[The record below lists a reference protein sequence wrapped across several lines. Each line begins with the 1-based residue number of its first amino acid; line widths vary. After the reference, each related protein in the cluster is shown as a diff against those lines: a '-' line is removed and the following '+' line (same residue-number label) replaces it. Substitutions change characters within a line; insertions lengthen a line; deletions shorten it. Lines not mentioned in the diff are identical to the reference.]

1 VLETYQKILI
11 KKYFKMYRLIIML
24 GLLSLLV
31 FLGFLSSFY
40 NTETSYDL
48 KSDNIE
54 YISMGFIDNK
64 EIVKSLIS
72 EKQFQNLI
80 KNNELVKVETK
91 LKEIKSIENID
102 IYFNDKNELGIK
114 FNDRTPIA
122 YLKDSNSL
130 VDINGNI
137 FKKEQTK
144 NYSLPSINGN
154 ISEQQILEILN
165 VISAIKKD
173 KFFENK
179 LKEIWFKKDHL
190 YMRIKT
196 LELDVRLGNQNK
208 INDKLKMLKG
218 FYIYKSKKI
227 NNMNYKQIDLVYNN
241 RLVAIKK

>member
-1 VLETYQKILI
+1 
-11 KKYFKMYRLIIML
+11 
-24 GLLSLLV
+24 
-31 FLGFLSSFY
+31 
-40 NTETSYDL
+40 
-48 KSDNIE
+48 
-54 YISMGFIDNK
+54 MGFIDNK

-179 LKEIWFKKDHL
+179 
-190 YMRIKT
+190 
-196 LELDVRLGNQNK
+196 
-208 INDKLKMLKG
+208 
-218 FYIYKSKKI
+218 
-227 NNMNYKQIDLVYNN
+227 
-241 RLVAIKK
+241 